1 MQALHINGNDLTLE
15 AVREVAQPDVRRPVL
30 LDPDA
35 REAVNRARAVVDT
48 LVANNRISYAITT
61 GVGKLSDVHIVGDQ
75 VRELQINLV
84 RSHAV
89 GVGEPL
95 SIPDTR
101 AMMLLRANSLAKGN
115 SGIRGISIDTICEML
130 NRGVTP
136 MVPSQGSVGASG
148 DLAPLAHLALALIG
162 EGECLD
168 EKGGRIPSAEALK
181 RAQIKPL
188 VLEAKEAVS
197 LINGTQ
203 AMLAIGILMV
213 LAAETLVDTADVI
226 GAMACDALK
235 GTNVAF
241 DERIQKARPHA
252 GQIRTAANLRRLLE
266 QSQIRDSHRD
276 CGRVQDAYSLRCIP
290 QVHGAVR
297 DTLAHCR
304 SVFETETNSA
314 VDNPLVFVKN
324 PKAMDGEGDVL
335 SGGNFHG
342 EPLAFAL
349 DFLAIALSAL
359 AGISERRLERMVN
372 PALSEGL
379 PPFLAPGAGM
389 NSGFMMPQVTA
400 AALVSEN
407 KVLSHPASV
416 DSITT
421 SGNKEDFVSMG
432 MTAASKLKRVV
443 ENTRNTLA
451 IEAMAAAQ
459 AIDFLAPLKTSKPLQ
474 QAHAAIRAV
483 CATMEKDRVMYRGF
497 RTHCEFDCERQA
509 GRRSALNILTKICP
523 LEICHHDHELAEG
536 KGPATR
542 FSPTPRCLMRSRRE
556 RIAVYSHP
564 LSALD
569 SPRFNASPPRGAPEL
584 SAFSP

>member
-1 MQALHINGNDLTLE
+1 MKALHINGNDLTLE
-15 AVREVAQPDVRRPVL
+15 AVREVAAEKRPVL

-35 REAVNRARAVVDT
+35 REAVNRARAVVDA
-48 LVANNRISYAITT
+48 LVANNQISYAITT
-61 GVGKLSDVHIVGDQ
+61 GVGKLSDVHIVGEQ
-75 VRELQINLV
+75 VRELQVNLV

-89 GVGEPL
+89 GVGSPL
-95 SIPDTR
+95 ALPDTR
-101 AMMLLRANSLAKGN
+101 AMMLLRANSLSKGH
-115 SGIRGISIDTICEML
+115 SGVRAIVIDTLCEML

-162 EGECLD
+162 EGECFN
-168 EKGGRIPSAEALK
+168 ENGARIPSAEALK

-203 AMLAIGILMV
+203 AMLAIGTLM
-213 LAAETLVDTADVI
+213 LLDAETLVDTADVI
-226 GAMACDALK
+226 GAMTCDALK
-235 GTNVAF
+235 GTDVAF

-252 GQIRTAANLRRLLE
+252 GQIKTAANLRRLLE
-266 QSQIRDSHRD
+266 QSEIRQSHRD

-304 SVFETETNSA
+304 AVFETEMNSA

-324 PKAMDGEGDVL
+324 PKASHGDGEGDVL

-342 EPLAFAL
+342 QPLAFAL

-407 KVLSHPASV
+407 KVLAHPASV

-432 MTAASKLKRVV
+432 MTAANKLKRVV

-474 QAHAAIRAV
+474 QAHAAIRTV
-483 CATMEKDRVMYRGF
+483 CATMQKDRVMYQDF
-497 RTHCEFDCERQA
+497 A
-509 GRRSALNILTKICP
+509 
-523 LEICHHDHELAEG
+523 
-536 KGPATR
+536 
-542 FSPTPRCLMRSRRE
+542 
-556 RIAVYSHP
+556 RIAE
-564 LSALD
+564 LI
-569 SPRFNASPPRGAPEL
+569 ASGKVAVVVR
-584 SAFSP
+584 

>member
-1 MQALHINGNDLTLE
+1 MNALHINGNDLTLE
-15 AVREVAQPDVRRPVL
+15 AVREVAYPGIRRPVL

-35 REAVNRARAVVDT
+35 REAVNRARAVVDA
-48 LVANNRISYAITT
+48 LVAGNKISYAITT

-75 VRELQINLV
+75 VGQLQINLV

-95 SIPDTR
+95 SIADTR
-101 AMMLLRANSLAKGN
+101 AMMILRANSLAKGN
-115 SGIRGISIDTICEML
+115 SGVRAITIDTICEML

-162 EGECLD
+162 EGECFNED
-168 EKGGRIPSAEALK
+168 EKGARMASAEALK

-203 AMLAIGILMV
+203 AMLAIGALAL

-226 GAMACDALK
+226 GAMACDALQ

-266 QSQIRDSHRD
+266 QSEIRASHRD

-290 QVHGAVR
+290 QVHGAAR

-304 SVFETETNSA
+304 AVFETETNSA

-372 PALSEGL
+372 PALNEGL

-407 KVLSHPASV
+407 KVLAHPASV

-432 MTAASKLKRVV
+432 MTAANKLKKVV

-483 CATMEKDRVMYRGF
+483 CATMEKDRVMYQDF
-497 RTHCEFDCERQA
+497 A
-509 GRRSALNILTKICP
+509 
-523 LEICHHDHELAEG
+523 
-536 KGPATR
+536 
-542 FSPTPRCLMRSRRE
+542 
-556 RIAVYSHP
+556 RIAE
-564 LSALD
+564 LI
-569 SPRFNASPPRGAPEL
+569 ASGKVAAVLR
-584 SAFSP
+584 